1 MRKDSGSQNLILV
14 LMVVGVLL
22 VIGSIVVASEPKCI
36 AAGCNNKQASATVI
50 CINHLV
56 HIQANPLLIALHH
69 PAARSHQE
77 AVIAATL
84 QEVHQAV
91 VLLIRAV

>member
-1 MRKDSGSQNLILV
+1 MIIRRIFGWVLV
-14 LMVVGVLL
+14 FH
-22 VIGSIVVASEPKCI
+22 SR